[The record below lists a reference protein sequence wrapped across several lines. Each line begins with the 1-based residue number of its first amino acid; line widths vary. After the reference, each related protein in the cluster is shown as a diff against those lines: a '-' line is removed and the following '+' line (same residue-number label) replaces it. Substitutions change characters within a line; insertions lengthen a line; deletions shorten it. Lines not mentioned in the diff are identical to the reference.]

1 MHKPSRRNFIS
12 SLGAVAGASLLPD
25 IADAEQSPQGWDLT
39 FVDGLTG
46 KHRQVFDLMDTT
58 IGLVVVKNWLDAWQ
72 TVYGLKHPDV
82 NAIVAIAG
90 KGFPI
95 NVSDALYAKF
105 PIGELW
111 QVHDPAAGG
120 RPATKNLWFAGDRP
134 GMFAGA
140 GVKPLQERGALF
152 WMCNYALNAAAGRIA
167 TAVQKPQPE
176 IYQELRAGLNPGV
189 IVVPAHT
196 MLVGIVQEKGFSYE
210 VV

>member
-1 MHKPSRRNFIS
+1 MHTPSRRNFLTS
-12 SLGAVAGASLLPD
+12 VGALAGASLLPE
-25 IADAEQSPQGWDLT
+25 IASAAQSPQGWDLS
-39 FVDGLTG
+39 FVDRYTG
-46 KHRQVFDLMDTT
+46 KHKQVFDVMDTA
-58 IGLVVVKNWLDAWQ
+58 ISLLVVKNWLDAWQ
-72 TVYGLKHPDV
+72 SVYGLKHPDV

-95 NVSDALYAKF
+95 NVRDAVYAN

-111 QVHDPAAGG
+111 QVNDPATGG
-120 RPATKNLWFAGDRP
+120 KPAMKNLWFAGDRP

-140 GVKPLQERGALF
+140 GVKPLQDRGVLF
-152 WMCNYALNAAAGRIA
+152 WMCNNALNTAAGRIA

-176 IYQELRAGLNPGV
+176 IYQDLRAGLNPGV

-196 MLVGIVQEKGFSYE
+196 MLVGIVQEKGFTYE